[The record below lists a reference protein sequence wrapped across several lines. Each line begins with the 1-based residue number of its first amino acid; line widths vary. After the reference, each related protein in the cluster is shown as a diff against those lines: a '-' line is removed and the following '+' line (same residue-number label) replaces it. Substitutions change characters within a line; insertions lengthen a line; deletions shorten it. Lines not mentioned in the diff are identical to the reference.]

1 MRKTKRSGAAM
12 RVRPRGEHL
21 APAPSV
27 KRAQPDEM
35 KIDDYEL
42 WLQRLKG
49 FGQKEVEIE
58 RFSATWQDLF
68 NLAHGLSVS
77 RQRSVCLPSTA
88 SSIPTLSFTESIR
101 YVEITCTS
109 TLSIITSYLLV
120 CY

>member
-1 MRKTKRSGAAM
+1 M

-77 RQRSVCLPSTA
+77 RQRSVCLPSTPPWQRERGPNGRRPFDRGKG
-88 SSIPTLSFTESIR
+88 SVKQMTL
-101 YVEITCTS
+101 
-109 TLSIITSYLLV
+109 
-120 CY
+120 